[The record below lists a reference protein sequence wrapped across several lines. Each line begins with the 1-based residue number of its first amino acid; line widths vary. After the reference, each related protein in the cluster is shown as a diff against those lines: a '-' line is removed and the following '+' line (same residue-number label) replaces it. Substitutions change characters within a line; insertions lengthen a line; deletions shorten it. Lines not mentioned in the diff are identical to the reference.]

1 MIIPPWAYLAG
12 GALALTAAFG
22 TGWTVRG
29 WRCDAQIASIERQL
43 QEARDKAQDR
53 ADQSS
58 ATYEADRAALD
69 TRAYETRTIIR
80 ETFREI
86 PVPAECAAPV
96 AVADS
101 LRASVDATNAAITGK
116 PSPAVRPA
124 AAPADPAD

>member
-58 ATYEADRAALD
+58 TTYEADRAAQVVVARD
-69 TRAYETRTIIR
+69 TVNTV
-80 ETFREI
+80 REI
-86 PVPAECAAPV
+86 FRDIPAPPAECVPPA
-96 AVADS
+96 
-101 LRASVDATNAAITGK
+101 DATSLLDSAIARTGTDTGE
-116 PSPAVRPA
+116 P
-124 AAPADPAD
+124 